1 MMVEKTMKFD
11 PSRNCPFNSHNTPFG
26 DVVLSSRARLA
37 RNLEGF
43 PFVNRATSSDC
54 TEVASLVHRI
64 CDDKQSSTSL
74 EWVDMDELDSITNEL
89 FVERHLTSARLAH
102 SDHPRAIAIG
112 PELARSVMVNEED
125 HIRIQSLRPGLQIG
139 DVFNDVFDLD
149 VSIERVVAYAFDE
162 QLGYLTS
169 CPTNLGTGAR
179 FSVMLH
185 LPGLRV
191 IKDLPRVR
199 HACEAMGIAIRGY
212 RGEGSDVV
220 ADLYQVSNQ
229 VTLGYTEE
237 QLCKIL
243 AEDFLPPVIEW
254 ERKAR
259 MSIAENQSSFLDD
272 QTFRSLGLLQNAR
285 LLNLEEAMQCLGNI
299 RLGICMNRIENIEI
313 NTINQLLIEIH
324 PAHLR
329 WRYGEDIDDVKLPQF
344 RSELLRDKLSE

>member
-1 MMVEKTMKFD
+1 MKFD
-11 PSRNCPFNSHNTPFG
+11 PGRNCPFNSHLTPFG

-43 PFVNRATSSDC
+43 PFVNRATDSDC
-54 TEVASLVHRI
+54 TEVASLVQRI

-74 EWVDMDELDSITNEL
+74 EWVDMNDIDSITNEL
-89 FVERHLTSARLAH
+89 FVERHLTSSNLAH
-102 SDHPRAIAIG
+102 AEHPRAIAIG

-125 HIRIQSLRPGLQIG
+125 HIRIQSLRPGLQIV
-139 DVFNDVFDLD
+139 DVFQDVHDLD
-149 VSIERVVAYAFDE
+149 ICIERVVAYAFDQ
-162 QLGYLTS
+162 QLGYLTA

-185 LPGLRV
+185 LPGLRI
-191 IKDLPRVR
+191 IKDLQRVR
-199 HACEAMGIAIRGY
+199 HACEGMGIAIRGF

-229 VTLGYTEE
+229 VTLGFTEE
-237 QLCKIL
+237 QLSKIL
-243 AEDFLPPVIEW
+243 ADEFLPPVIEW

-259 MSIAENQSSFLDD
+259 MNIVETQSGFLDD
-272 QTFRSLGLLQNAR
+272 QTYRSLGLLQNAR
-285 LLNLEEAMQCLGNI
+285 LLKLEEAMQALGNI
-299 RLGICMNRIENIEI
+299 RLGICMDRVENIEI

-329 WRYGEDIDDVKLPQF
+329 WRYGETIDDVDLSEF
-344 RSELLRDKLSE
+344 RSKLIREKLGV

>member
-1 MMVEKTMKFD
+1 MKFD
-11 PSRNCPFNSHNTPFG
+11 PSRNCPFNSHHAPFG

-43 PFVNRATSSDC
+43 PFVNRSTDSDC
-54 TEVASLVHRI
+54 NEVASLVRRI
-64 CDDKQSSTSL
+64 CDDDQSSASL
-74 EWVDMDELDSITNEL
+74 EWVNMDDLDSITNEL
-89 FVERHLTSARLAH
+89 FVERHLTSSHLAH
-102 SDHPRAIAIG
+102 ADHPRAIAIG

-125 HIRIQSLRPGLQIG
+125 HIRIQSLKPGLQIK
-139 DVFNDVFDLD
+139 DVLQDVLDLD
-149 VSIERVVAYAFDE
+149 ICIERVVAYAFDK
-162 QLGYLTS
+162 QLGYLTA
-169 CPTNLGTGAR
+169 CPSNVGTGAR

-185 LPGLRV
+185 LPGLRI
-191 IKDLPRVR
+191 IKDLQRVR
-199 HACEAMGIAIRGY
+199 HACEGMSIAIRGF

-237 QLCKIL
+237 QLSKIL
-243 AEDFLPPVIEW
+243 AEEFLPPVIEW

-259 MSIAENQSSFLDD
+259 MTIVETKSSFLDD
-272 QTFRSLGLLQNAR
+272 QTYRSLGLLQNAR

-299 RLGICMNRIENIEI
+299 RLGICLDRVENIEI

-329 WRYGEDIDDVKLPQF
+329 WKYGKDIDDTALPEYRSKLI
-344 RSELLRDKLSE
+344 REKLSV